1 MSAPDSFA
9 SFCSLYIS
17 NRSHPFVF
25 FLYCVCS
32 IAEIFWDDLKHAR
45 RIYQKRAILEDDSE
59 SPVSARGLQGPGV
72 VTNAVQNVKG
82 IITRRLSNENEGA
95 TQNDASAVTK
105 LDNNVSAN

>member
-1 MSAPDSFA
+1 
-9 SFCSLYIS
+9 
-17 NRSHPFVF
+17 
-25 FLYCVCS
+25 
-32 IAEIFWDDLKHAR
+32 
-45 RIYQKRAILEDDSE
+45 
-59 SPVSARGLQGPGV
+59 